1 MNGGSPMPSPRVMIA
16 FGRRRSPRR
25 SIREGTAVMK
35 FALHF
40 GNNTFSAPEG
50 ARRSFLITLSAVAD
64 SQKARQVGEGN

>member
-1 MNGGSPMPSPRVMIA
+1 LEGADRT
-16 FGRRRSPRR
+16 RR

-40 GNNTFSAPEG
+40 SNNTFSDPEG

-64 SQKARQVGEGN
+64 SQKLAR